1 MNSVRRGLIAWFATN
16 PVAANLLL
24 LLIIILGIMSLE
36 NTRKEAFPSLE
47 PDSLTVSVSYD
58 SGSAKQSEEG
68 LAIKIE
74 DQLEDVNGIKSIT
87 SSSTASGTT
96 VTVEK
101 QSDYDLDTLLRD
113 VKTKV
118 DAISTFPVAA
128 DNPVIEKSER
138 EDHAIWLQL
147 YGDIDRAS
155 MQQLADELK
164 NDLLNQS
171 DINRVEI
178 SGNLDPLM
186 VIEVD
191 EERLQ
196 AYALS
201 LSAIEDAINQGSSSA
216 MTAVLSNKQLYLQ
229 LKASQ
234 QAYQRTEFAALPVL
248 TTSDGS
254 QILLGD
260 IATIKDSFV
269 DEEKALSRFNG
280 HDSIAIQVISTGQ
293 DDISKSVAAAKE
305 VVATW
310 RADDKLPGGVQ
321 LASWYDRST
330 MITERLQ
337 LLVKNAITGIAMV
350 FALLALFLNLTVAFW
365 VAMGLPFIFFGTLY
379 FMGDAFAG
387 LTINEFTTFGFI
399 LALGIVVDDAV
410 VIGESIYTSRSR
422 YGDTIE
428 NTITGTQRV
437 AVPTMFG
444 VFTTVAAF
452 FAISQVSGHL
462 GQLYSQFAMVVAIC
476 LVLSLVESK
485 LILPSHLAH
494 LNTQV
499 RRSRFLPLR
508 LWQSL
513 QQGADRALN
522 WFNQHLYR
530 PVIDLALL
538 YRYFVA
544 IMFIAIFILVM
555 SMPVTGVVRLS
566 FFPEITGD
574 TVSAEFSML
583 NDASFGQT
591 HAVLNLLEKQARQTD
606 EKLRQKGEQSGIA
619 NLQVLASG
627 EQAGSLSIELRD
639 DVPYNINDFAQN
651 WRQLSGLPEGVKSL
665 SIRSSRHMVDA
676 FRIEL
681 RASNNDVLT
690 SAGESLKAELEKIP
704 AISGIEDNLEPGQ
717 PQLHLE
723 LTQQGRALGI
733 TTDMLAE
740 QVLQAFSGQVVQRY
754 QRNSDEVEVKVRY
767 PDEQRQSANDVL
779 TANIRTDDG
788 TVVPLS
794 AVATATFGYTR
805 DTITRID
812 GKRAIYIS
820 SDVDKDKL
828 SATELVAQLKS
839 EVVPAFERQYP
850 GVSIYFAG
858 EAEQQTETATSMEKM
873 FLLAMVIIYFLLA
886 IPLKSYLQPI
896 IIMSAIPFGI
906 VGAILGHWF
915 HDLSLGILS
924 LNGIIALSGVV
935 VNDSLL
941 LVSTF
946 NDIRENES
954 SLHDAISQSC
964 RSRLRAV
971 LLTSVTTFAGLLPLL
986 WETSMQA
993 QFLIPAAVSLA
1004 YGILFATT
1012 ITLIL
1017 IPSLLMIMYDMET
1030 LVTRVKNL
1038 YKADH
1043 HKESPC

>member
-1 MNSVRRGLIAWFATN
+1 MNSVRRGIIAWFATN

-47 PDSLTVSVSYD
+47 PDSLTISVSYD

-87 SSSTASGTT
+87 SSSTGSGTT

-118 DAISTFPVAA
+118 DAISTFPADA

-164 NDLLNQS
+164 NDLLNQN
-171 DINRVEI
+171 DISRVVI

-186 VIEVD
+186 VIEID

-196 AYALS
+196 AYGLS
-201 LSAIEDAINQGSSSA
+201 LSDVEDAINQGSSTT
-216 MTAVLSNKQLYLQ
+216 MTAILSNKQLYLQ

-234 QAYQRTEFAALPVL
+234 QAYQRTEFAAIPVL

-260 IATIKDSFV
+260 IATIKDSFA
-269 DEEKALSRFNG
+269 DEEEALARFNG
-280 HDSIAIQVISTGQ
+280 HDSIALQVVSTGQ
-293 DDISKSVAAAKE
+293 DDISKSVAAAKD
-305 VVATW
+305 VVKEW
-310 RADDKLPGGVQ
+310 RADDKLPSGVE

-444 VFTTVAAF
+444 VATTVAAF

-499 RRSRFLPLR
+499 KRSRFLPLR
-508 LWQSL
+508 VWQSI
-513 QQGADRALN
+513 QQGADRSLE
-522 WFNQHLYR
+522 WFNERIYR
-530 PVIDLALL
+530 PIIDLSLI

-544 IMFIAIFILVM
+544 LIFVCIFVAVM
-555 SMPVTGVVRLS
+555 AMPFTGAVRMS

-606 EKLRQKGEQSGIA
+606 DQLRQNSQSGIN
-619 NLQVLASG
+619 NLQVTADS
-627 EQAGSLSIELRD
+627 EQSGSLSIELAGD
-639 DVPYNINDFAQN
+639 APYNINDFART
-651 WRQLSGLPEGVKSL
+651 WRELSGLPEGVKSL
-665 SIRSSRHMVDA
+665 TVRSSRHMVDA
-676 FRIEL
+676 FRVEL

-690 SAGESLKAELEKIP
+690 SAGEAFKAELAKIS
-704 AISGIEDNLEPGQ
+704 AVSGIEDNLEPGQ

-740 QVLQAFSGQVVQRY
+740 QVLQAFSGQVVQRF

-767 PDEQRQSANDVL
+767 PDEQRQTANDVL
-779 TANIRTDDG
+779 AANIRTEDG

-820 SDVDKDKL
+820 SDVDKDTL
-828 SATELVAQLKS
+828 SATELVAQLKQD
-839 EVVPAFERQYP
+839 VVPKLERQYP

-858 EAEQQTETATSMEKM
+858 EAEQQAETTTSMEKM

-924 LNGIIALSGVV
+924 LNGIIALAGVV

-946 NDIRENES
+946 NDLRETEDN
-954 SLHDAISQSC
+954 LHDAISESC

-971 LLTSVTTFAGLLPLL
+971 LLTSFTTFAGLLPLL

-1004 YGILFATT
+1004 YGILFATA
-1012 ITLIL
+1012 ITLVL
-1017 IPSLLMIMYDMET
+1017 IPSLLMIMYDMGT
-1030 LVTRVKNL
+1030 LLTRIKNL
-1038 YKADH
+1038 YSADSQ
-1043 HKESPC
+1043 KESPC

>member
-1 MNSVRRGLIAWFATN
+1 MNSVRRGIIAWFATN

-47 PDSLTVSVSYD
+47 PDSLTISVSYD

-87 SSSTASGTT
+87 SSSTGSGTT

-118 DAISTFPVAA
+118 DAISTFPADA

-147 YGDIDRAS
+147 YGDIGRAS

-171 DINRVEI
+171 DISRVVI

-186 VIEVD
+186 VIEID

-196 AYALS
+196 AYGLS
-201 LSAIEDAINQGSSSA
+201 LSDIEDAINQGSSTT
-216 MTAVLSNKQLYLQ
+216 MTAILSNKQLYLQ

-234 QAYQRTEFAALPVL
+234 QAYQRTEFAAIPVL

-254 QILLGD
+254 QILLGS
-260 IATIKDSFV
+260 IANIKDSFA
-269 DEEKALSRFNG
+269 DEEEALARFNG
-280 HDSIAIQVISTGQ
+280 HDSIALQVVSTGQ

-305 VVATW
+305 VVKEW
-310 RADDKLPGGVQ
+310 RADDKLPSGVE
-321 LASWYDRST
+321 LTSWYDRST

-444 VFTTVAAF
+444 VATTVAAF

-499 RRSRFLPLR
+499 KRSRFLPLR
-508 LWQSL
+508 VWQSI
-513 QQGADRALN
+513 QQGADRSLE
-522 WFNQHLYR
+522 WFNQRIYR
-530 PVIDLALL
+530 PIIDLSLV

-544 IMFIAIFILVM
+544 LIFICIFVAVM
-555 SMPVTGVVRLS
+555 AMPFTGAVRMS

-606 EKLRQKGEQSGIA
+606 DQLRQDSQSGIN
-619 NLQVLASG
+619 NLQVTADS
-627 EQAGSLSIELRD
+627 EQSGSLSIELAD
-639 DVPYNINDFAQN
+639 DAPYNINDFART
-651 WRQLSGLPEGVKSL
+651 WRELSGLPEGVKSL
-665 SIRSSRHMVDA
+665 SIRSSHHMVDA
-676 FRIEL
+676 FRVEL
-681 RASNNDVLT
+681 RASSNDVLT
-690 SAGESLKAELEKIP
+690 SAGEALKAELAKIS
-704 AISGIEDNLEPGQ
+704 AVSGIEDNLEPGQ

-723 LTQQGRALGI
+723 LTQQGRAFGI

-740 QVLQAFSGQVVQRY
+740 QVLQAFSGQVVQRF

-767 PDEQRQSANDVL
+767 PDEQRQTANDVL
-779 TANIRTDDG
+779 TANIRTEDG
-788 TVVPLS
+788 AVVPLS

-820 SDVDKDKL
+820 SDVDKDTL
-828 SATELVAQLKS
+828 SATELVAQLKRD
-839 EVVPAFERQYP
+839 VVPQLERQYP

-858 EAEQQTETATSMEKM
+858 EAEQQAETTTSMEKM

-924 LNGIIALSGVV
+924 LNGIIALAGVV

-946 NDIRENES
+946 NDIRENEDN
-954 SLHDAISQSC
+954 LHDAISESC

-971 LLTSVTTFAGLLPLL
+971 LLTSFTTFAGLLPLL

-1004 YGILFATT
+1004 YGILFATA
-1012 ITLIL
+1012 ITLVL
-1017 IPSLLMIMYDMET
+1017 IPSLLMIMYDVGA
-1030 LVTRVKNL
+1030 LLTRIKNL
-1038 YKADH
+1038 YSADTQ
-1043 HKESPC
+1043 KESPC

>member
-1 MNSVRRGLIAWFATN
+1 MNSVRRGIIAWFATN

-47 PDSLTVSVSYD
+47 PDSLTISVSYD

-87 SSSTASGTT
+87 SSSTGSGTT

-101 QSDYDLDTLLRD
+101 QSDYNLDTLLRD

-118 DAISTFPVAA
+118 DAISTFPADA

-147 YGDIDRAS
+147 YGDIGRAS

-164 NDLLNQS
+164 TDLLTQT
-171 DINRVEI
+171 DISRVVI

-196 AYALS
+196 AYGLS
-201 LSAIEDAINQGSSSA
+201 LSDIEDAINQSSSST

-234 QAYQRTEFAALPVL
+234 QAYQRIEFAAIPVL

-260 IATIKDSFV
+260 IATIKDGFV
-269 DEEKALSRFNG
+269 DEEQALSRFNG
-280 HDSIAIQVISTGQ
+280 HDSIALQVVSTGQ
-293 DDISKSVAAAKE
+293 DDISDSVAAAKE
-305 VVATW
+305 VVRQW
-310 RADDKLPGGVQ
+310 RDGDKLPGGVQ

-350 FALLALFLNLTVAFW
+350 FLLLALFLNLTVAFW

-410 VIGESIYTSRSR
+410 VIGESIYTTRSR

-444 VFTTVAAF
+444 VATTVAAF

-499 RRSRFLPLR
+499 SRSRFLPLR
-508 LWQSL
+508 IWQSV
-513 QQGADRALN
+513 QQGADRSLE
-522 WFNQHLYR
+522 WFNQRIYR
-530 PVIDLALL
+530 PVIELSLN

-544 IMFIAIFILVM
+544 IIFVCIFVAVM
-555 SMPVTGVVRLS
+555 AMPFTGAVRLS

-606 EKLRQKGEQSGIA
+606 QQLRKGDQTSGIN
-619 NLQVLASG
+619 NLQVLASD
-627 EQAGSLSIELRD
+627 EQSGSLSIELAD
-639 DVPYNINDFAQN
+639 SAPYNVNDFART
-651 WRQLSGLPEGVKSL
+651 WRELSGLPEGVKTL
-665 SIRSSRHMVDA
+665 NIRSSRHMVDA
-676 FRIEL
+676 FRVEL

-690 SAGESLKAELEKIP
+690 SAGETFKAELAKFP
-704 AISGIEDNLEPGQ
+704 AVSGIEDNLEPGQ

-733 TTDMLAE
+733 TTEMLAE
-740 QVLQAFSGQVVQRY
+740 QVLQAFSGQVVQRF

-767 PDEQRQSANDVL
+767 PDEQRQTANDVL
-779 TANIRTDDG
+779 SANIRTSDG
-788 TVVPLS
+788 TVVPIS

-820 SDVDKDKL
+820 SDVDKDVL
-828 SATELVAQLKS
+828 SATELVSQLKRD
-839 EVVPAFERQYP
+839 VVPTLKRQYP
-850 GVSIYFAG
+850 GVSVYFAG
-858 EAEQQTETATSMEKM
+858 EAEQQAETATSMEKM

-924 LNGIIALSGVV
+924 LNGIIALAGVV

-946 NDIRENES
+946 NDIRENEDN
-954 SLHDAISQSC
+954 LHDAISQSC

-971 LLTSVTTFAGLLPLL
+971 LLTSFTTFAGLLPLL

-1004 YGILFATT
+1004 YGILFATA
-1012 ITLIL
+1012 ITLVL
-1017 IPSLLMIMYDMET
+1017 IPSLLMIMYDMGT
-1030 LVTRVKNL
+1030 LINRLKQL
-1038 YKADH
+1038 YSTEPK
-1043 HKESPC
+1043 KESPC

>member
-1 MNSVRRGLIAWFATN
+1 MNSVRRGIIAWFATN

-47 PDSLTVSVSYD
+47 PDSLTISVSYD

-87 SSSTASGTT
+87 SSSTGSGTT

-118 DAISTFPVAA
+118 DAISTFPADA

-147 YGDIDRAS
+147 YGDIGRAS

-171 DINRVEI
+171 DISRVVI

-186 VIEVD
+186 VIEID

-196 AYALS
+196 AYGLS
-201 LSAIEDAINQGSSSA
+201 LSDIEDAINQGSSTT
-216 MTAVLSNKQLYLQ
+216 MTAILSNKQLYLQ

-234 QAYQRTEFAALPVL
+234 QAYQRTEFAAIPVL

-260 IATIKDSFV
+260 IATIKDSFA
-269 DEEKALSRFNG
+269 DEEEALARFNG
-280 HDSIAIQVISTGQ
+280 HDSIALQVVSTGQ

-305 VVATW
+305 VVKEW
-310 RADDKLPGGVQ
+310 RADDKLPSGVE

-350 FALLALFLNLTVAFW
+350 FTLLALFLNLTVAFW

-379 FMGDAFAG
+379 FMGDGFAG

-444 VFTTVAAF
+444 VATTVAAF

-476 LVLSLVESK
+476 LVLSLIESK

-499 RRSRFLPLR
+499 KRSRFLPLR
-508 LWQSL
+508 LWQSI
-513 QQGADRALN
+513 QYGADRCLE
-522 WFNQHLYR
+522 WFNQRIYR
-530 PVIDLALL
+530 PIIDLSLV

-544 IMFIAIFILVM
+544 LIFVCIFVAVM
-555 SMPVTGVVRLS
+555 AMPFTGAVRMS

-574 TVSAEFSML
+574 TVSADFSML

-606 EKLRQKGEQSGIA
+606 DQLRQDSQSGIN
-619 NLQVLASG
+619 NLQVTADS
-627 EQAGSLSIELRD
+627 EQSGSLSIELAD
-639 DVPYNINDFAQN
+639 DAPYNINDFART
-651 WRQLSGLPEGVKSL
+651 WRELSGLPEGVKSL

-676 FRIEL
+676 FRVEL

-690 SAGESLKAELEKIP
+690 SAGEAFKAELAKIS
-704 AISGIEDNLEPGQ
+704 AVSGIEDNLEPGQ

-740 QVLQAFSGQVVQRY
+740 QVLQAFSGQVVQRF

-767 PDEQRQSANDVL
+767 PDEQRQTANDVL
-779 TANIRTDDG
+779 AANIRTEDG

-820 SDVDKDKL
+820 SDVDKDTL
-828 SATELVAQLKS
+828 SATELVAQLKRD
-839 EVVPAFERQYP
+839 VIPKLERQYP

-858 EAEQQTETATSMEKM
+858 EAEQQAETTTSMEKM

-924 LNGIIALSGVV
+924 LNGIIALAGVV

-946 NDIRENES
+946 NDIRANEEN
-954 SLHDAISQSC
+954 LHDAISESC

-971 LLTSVTTFAGLLPLL
+971 LLTSFTTFAGLMPLL

-1004 YGILFATT
+1004 YGILFATA
-1012 ITLIL
+1012 ITLVL
-1017 IPSLLMIMYDMET
+1017 IPSLLMIMYDIEALIART
-1030 LVTRVKNL
+1030 KRL
-1038 YKADH
+1038 YTTDNQ
-1043 HKESPC
+1043 KESPC